1 MGTCLQNDWAHPL
14 ILGFTLCLLVSHW
27 YSRWGLSAHHQCVV
41 HLDLLL
47 HPLAPT
53 LLLLCQV
60 TTHQFFYRSD
70 SGHPFQIAT
79 MSLMLYYV
87 SWVSHA
93 CSMFH
98 GSSSLYW
105 LLVSVEVDV
114 VKVSKGCSGIPDSLT
129 L

>member
-1 MGTCLQNDWAHPL
+1 
-14 ILGFTLCLLVSHW
+14 
-27 YSRWGLSAHHQCVV
+27 
-41 HLDLLL
+41 
-47 HPLAPT
+47 
-53 LLLLCQV
+53 
-60 TTHQFFYRSD
+60 
-70 SGHPFQIAT
+70 
-79 MSLMLYYV
+79 V